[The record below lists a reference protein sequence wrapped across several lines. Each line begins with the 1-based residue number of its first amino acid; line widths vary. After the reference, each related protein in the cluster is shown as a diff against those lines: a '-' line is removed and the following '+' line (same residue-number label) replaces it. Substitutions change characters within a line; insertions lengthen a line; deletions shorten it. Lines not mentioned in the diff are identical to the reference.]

1 MCVSDLDCG
10 WQDNLPLRNFN
21 KDADRDVEC
30 EIRGYL
36 ERHLDA
42 EAIATR
48 MHLDLQ
54 TVDKYLS
61 ILRSSP

>member
-1 MCVSDLDCG
+1 MCVSDSGCG
-10 WQDNLPLRNFN
+10 LQDSLHLQSIE
-21 KDADRDVEC
+21 KLTDRELEC

-42 EAIATR
+42 EQIATR
-48 MHLDLQ
+48 MHLDIE

-61 ILRSSP
+61 ILRSSL